1 LFFFVILKRKR
12 NDYYY
17 RTSKIEFVFLLDV
30 IILRHTNMTIY
41 QRYTIGKRKKINRKG
56 YTERKKEGGLDI

>member
-1 LFFFVILKRKR
+1 
-12 NDYYY
+12 
-17 RTSKIEFVFLLDV
+17 
-30 IILRHTNMTIY
+30 MTIY